1 MIRNEASEIKSTTAT
16 AKISVQQ
23 EDSFRHQI
31 GLQFREET
39 CKMLHLE
46 HPTCNEKQEG

>member
-1 MIRNEASEIKSTTAT
+1 MIRDDARCASEIKSTTAM
-16 AKISVQQ
+16 AKSSIQP

-31 GLQFREET
+31 GLKFKEET

-46 HPTCNEKQEG
+46 HPTCN